1 MFDNILS
8 NNRNSYFKKYFF
20 EILKSRY
27 PRNERVI
34 ERILFTL
41 TDIELKDFGTLVS
54 DIYETAYLKC
64 VEDHRKSLE
73 GIGYKVNIVADQS
86 NDGVKSDGMHS

>member
-1 MFDNILS
+1 MFENILS
-8 NNRNSYFKKYFF
+8 SNRNSYFKKYFF

-27 PRNERVI
+27 SRNERVI

-41 TDIELKDFGTLVS
+41 TDTELKDFSTLIS

-73 GIGYKVNIVADQS
+73 NIGYKVNVVADQS
-86 NDGVKSDGMHS
+86 NDGVKSDGTHS